1 MNSGSFQKRPAV
13 AGLRPPGITTRITA
27 RRALV
32 LAPHYD
38 DEVLGCGGLLAE
50 LASGGARVRVVFLSD
65 GGRRPDGTSTERGG
79 DGGED
84 DETGY
89 SARRREE
96 SAAACRALGI
106 DERAHLGLPD
116 GALATYVED
125 LAVALGFEI
134 GAFGPDL
141 VLVPSPL
148 EVTPDHR
155 AAFAAL
161 HRVLGRLREG
171 DDDPLAEA
179 ARELVILA
187 YEVNHPAY
195 PDVLVDV
202 SDHLPA
208 IEAAMAAYTSQQ
220 EIHDYLA
227 AGIGLRRFRT
237 LSLPGG
243 EEGIA
248 AAEGY
253 RRLRPHD
260 FATRSP
266 ADLIRHLG
274 GVPELLEVTEGPT
287 VSVVVRTRDRPAL
300 LAEALASLAEGT
312 YRRVEVVLVNDG
324 GAPPEVP
331 HGYPFPVRRVDFEE
345 NRGRAAAAQA
355 GVEAATGD
363 WLAFLD
369 DDDLALPEHLAV
381 LASAATGAGVRAVY
395 SDAAVVTYELA
406 GGEDGEPEGPWGW
419 TEAERRL
426 PYSRDFDPDVLRLDN
441 YIPFNTL
448 LAERSLFHEIGF
460 DAELPIFEDWD
471 FLIRLAR
478 KTPFHHVR
486 RVTCEYRHFRG
497 AGHHALGERPR
508 DRADFLA
515 VKAKVLA
522 KHASDLTPD
531 ALARAVDTL
540 RAESVGQA
548 EAARHARD
556 EAAELR
562 RAHDALADRYHRA
575 HGEAAALREERG
587 RLVAEV
593 ARSGEESRRLY
604 QRERELAAHVE
615 EQDAHLGRTYGEI
628 ERLNGIVET
637 LRGATLPGI
646 VRWWRENRSKG
657 SHE

>member
-1 MNSGSFQKRPAV
+1 MKE
-13 AGLRPPGITTRITA
+13 LRPPGITTRITA

-65 GGRRPDGTSTERGG
+65 GGRRPDGTSPEGG
-79 DGGED
+79 DSSGE
-84 DETGY
+84 EGY
-89 SARRREE
+89 AERRRRE
-96 SAAACRALGI
+96 SAEALAALGL
-106 DERAHLGLPD
+106 DESSRDETVHLGLPD
-116 GALATYVED
+116 GALAAHLGV
-125 LAVALGFEI
+125 LAEAVGEQIGGFD
-134 GAFGPDL
+134 PDL

-161 HRVLGRLREG
+161 LRVLGALRLDSGPG
-171 DDDPLAEA
+171 DDTPLAAA
-179 ARELVILA
+179 ARELEVLA

-195 PDVLVDV
+195 PDLLVDV
-202 SDHLPA
+202 SERLPA
-208 IEAAMAAYTSQQ
+208 LEAAMAAYASQQ

-227 AGIGLRRFRT
+227 AGLGLRRFRT
-237 LSLPGG
+237 LSLPPRGESGDGG
-243 EEGIA
+243 VT

-266 ADLIRHLG
+266 ADLVRHLG
-274 GVPELLEVTEGPT
+274 GNPELLEVTEGPA
-287 VSVVVRTRDRPAL
+287 VSVVVRTKDRPAL
-300 LAEALASLAEGT
+300 LAQALASLAEGT

-324 GAPPEVP
+324 GTPPEVP
-331 HGYPFPVRRVDFEE
+331 EGYPFPVRRVDFEE

-363 WLAFLD
+363 WIAFLD

-381 LASAATGAGVRAVY
+381 LASAATGEGVRAVY

-406 GGEDGEPEGPWGW
+406 GGDDREPGGPGGW

-448 LAERSLFHEIGF
+448 LAERALFEELAF
-460 DAELPIFEDWD
+460 DPDLPIFEDWD

-478 KTPFHHVR
+478 RTPFHHVR

-497 AGHHALGERPR
+497 AGHHALGDRPR
-508 DRADFLA
+508 QRADFLA

-522 KHASDLTPD
+522 KHAADLTPD

-540 RAESVGQA
+540 RAESVDQA
-548 EAARHARD
+548 EAARRARD

-562 RAHDALADRYHRA
+562 RAHDALADRFHRA

-593 ARSGEESRRLY
+593 ETSGEESRRLY

-646 VRWWRENRSKG
+646 VRWWRENRRRDG
-657 SHE
+657 E

>member
-1 MNSGSFQKRPAV
+1 
-13 AGLRPPGITTRITA
+13 
-27 RRALV
+27 
-32 LAPHYD
+32 
-38 DEVLGCGGLLAE
+38 
-50 LASGGARVRVVFLSD
+50 
-65 GGRRPDGTSTERGG
+65 
-79 DGGED
+79 
-84 DETGY
+84 
-89 SARRREE
+89 
-96 SAAACRALGI
+96 
-106 DERAHLGLPD
+106 
-116 GALATYVED
+116 
-125 LAVALGFEI
+125 
-134 GAFGPDL
+134 
-141 VLVPSPL
+141 
-148 EVTPDHR
+148 VTPDHR

-161 HRVLGRLREG
+161 HRVLGALRLDSGPG
-171 DDDPLAEA
+171 DDTPLAAA
-179 ARELVILA
+179 ARELEVLA

-195 PDVLVDV
+195 PDLLVDV
-202 SDHLPA
+202 SERLPA
-208 IEAAMAAYTSQQ
+208 LEAAMAAYASQQ

-227 AGIGLRRFRT
+227 AGLGLRRFRT
-237 LSLPGG
+237 LSLPPRG
-243 EEGIA
+243 ESGDDGVT

-266 ADLIRHLG
+266 ADLVRHLG
-274 GVPELLEVTEGPT
+274 GNPELLEVTEGPA
-287 VSVVVRTRDRPAL
+287 VSVVVRTKDRPAL
-300 LAEALASLAEGT
+300 LAQALASLAEGT

-324 GAPPEVP
+324 GTPPEVP
-331 HGYPFPVRRVDFEE
+331 EGYPFPVRRVDFDE

-363 WLAFLD
+363 WIAFLD

-381 LASAATGAGVRAVY
+381 LASAATGEGVRAVY

-406 GGEDGEPEGPWGW
+406 GGDDPEPGGPGGW

-448 LAERSLFHEIGF
+448 LAERALFEELAF
-460 DAELPIFEDWD
+460 DPDLPIFEDWD

-497 AGHHALGERPR
+497 AGHHALGDRPR
-508 DRADFLA
+508 QRADFLA

-522 KHASDLTPD
+522 KHVADLTPD

-540 RAESVGQA
+540 RAESVDQA
-548 EAARHARD
+548 EAARRARD

-562 RAHDALADRYHRA
+562 RAHDALADRFHRA

-593 ARSGEESRRLY
+593 ETSGEESRRLY

-646 VRWWRENRSKG
+646 VRWWRENRRRDG
-657 SHE
+657 E